1 MKAKQ
6 YLEDILRRALE
17 ARGLP
22 WPDKAVIE
30 PPRERKFGDYSA
42 NICMLLAGP
51 AKMKPR
57 DLAETL
63 AADLRAPGQDGGAG
77 LLERVEVAGPGFLNV
92 TFAPSFWHG
101 ILADVQAAGAT
112 YGASDAG
119 RGQKVQVEYVSANPT
134 GPLHIGHGRGAA
146 LGDSLARL
154 LKKTG
159 HQVQCEYY
167 VNDAGRQM
175 RILGDSVWL
184 RLRQL
189 AGQDAPDLEDFYKGD
204 YIKDIAA
211 RVHGQHPDILGLPEA
226 QAIDLCFTEA
236 VDEIL
241 AGIKKDLSDFRV
253 GHDVWFSE
261 KSLVEAGPD
270 GAPSKVDETFADLKA
285 RGLAFEQDGALW
297 FRSTNFADDKD
308 RVLRKSS
315 GELTYFASD
324 IAYHHDK
331 FGRGFDRV
339 IDIWGAD
346 HHGYVARMQG
356 AVEALGRK
364 GALSV
369 ILVQLVSLFRDGEQ
383 VAMSTRAGKFETLAD
398 VVGYVGADA
407 ARFLFLSRK
416 SDSQLEF
423 DLELVRKKSMDNPVF
438 YVQYAHARIHSM
450 LRKAEEAGIRPAT
463 PGEAAYAHLAGEDDL
478 EICRMLERFPD
489 VVAQAAELL
498 APHQV
503 SHYLSEL
510 AAALHRYYS
519 RHHVLSAGP
528 ETASARL
535 LLLSCVAQ
543 TLAAGLDLLG
553 VDAPERMDQAP
564 DQTSDQAGDQTPD
577 QAGDQMGD
585 TPAEPA
591 T

>member
-6 YLEDILRRALE
+6 YFEDFLRRVLE
-17 ARGLP
+17 ARSLS

-42 NICMLLAGP
+42 NVAMLLAGA
-51 AKMKPR
+51 AKQKPR
-57 DLAETL
+57 ELAEAL
-63 AADLRAPGQDGGAG
+63 AVDLRAQAEQI
-77 LLERVEVAGPGFLNV
+77 ERVEVAGPGFLNV
-92 TFAPSFWHG
+92 TFAPGFWHG
-101 ILADVQAAGAT
+101 ILADVQAAGAA
-112 YGASDAG
+112 YGASDVG

-154 LKKTG
+154 LRKTG
-159 HQVQCEYY
+159 HEVQCEYY

-189 AGQDAPDLEDFYKGD
+189 AGQNVADLEDFYRGE
-204 YIKDIAA
+204 YIRDIAA
-211 RVHGQHPDILGLPEA
+211 RVHRQSPDILSLPEA
-226 QAIDLCFTEA
+226 QAIDICFNEA
-236 VDEIL
+236 VAEIL
-241 AGIKKDLSDFRV
+241 AGIKKDLADFRV

-261 KSLVEAGPD
+261 KSLVETGRPD
-270 GAPSKVDETFADLKA
+270 GPSKVDETFDDLLV
-285 RGLAFEQDGALW
+285 RDLAYEQDGALW
-297 FRSTNFADDKD
+297 FRSTNFGDDKD

-324 IAYHHDK
+324 ISYHHDK
-331 FGRGFDRV
+331 FQRGFDRV

-364 GALSV
+364 GALQV
-369 ILVQLVSLFRDGEQ
+369 ILVQLVSLLRDGEQ

-398 VVGYVGADA
+398 VVAYVGADA

-450 LRKAEEAGIRPAT
+450 LRKAAEAGIVPAAS
-463 PGEAAYAHLAGEDDL
+463 GEAAYAELAGPDDL
-478 EICRMLERFPD
+478 DLCRTLERFPD
-489 VVAQAAELL
+489 VVAQAAEQL

-510 AAALHRYYS
+510 AAALHRYYT
-519 RHHVLSAGP
+519 RHHVLSAGA
-528 ETASARL
+528 EVASARL
-535 LLLSCVAQ
+535 LLLSCVAA

-553 VDAPERMDQAP
+553 VDAPERMDQVPEQGAEDATGDIP
-564 DQTSDQAGDQTPD
+564 AG
-577 QAGDQMGD
+577 
-585 TPAEPA
+585 PAS
-591 T
+591 

>member
-6 YLEDILRRALE
+6 YFEDALRAALS
-17 ARGLP
+17 RLDLT
-22 WPDKAVIE
+22 WPEKTLIE

-42 NICMLLAGP
+42 NAAMLLAG
-51 AKMKPR
+51 AARQKPR
-57 DLAETL
+57 DLAEAI
-63 AADLRAPGQDGGAG
+63 AADLRAHDAEGQF
-77 LLERVEVAGPGFLNV
+77 ERIEVAGPGFLNA
-92 TFAPSFWHG
+92 TFAPSFWHT
-101 ILADVQAAGAT
+101 ILADVRAAGT
-112 YGASDAG
+112 GYGASDQAKG
-119 RGQKVQVEYVSANPT
+119 ERVQVEYVSANPT

-146 LGDSLARL
+146 LGDSIARL

-159 HQVQCEYY
+159 HDVSCEYY
-167 VNDAGRQM
+167 INDAGRQM

-189 AGQDAPDLEDFYKGD
+189 AGQDVPDLEDFYRGD

-211 RVHGQHPDILGLPEA
+211 RVHKQYPDILNMPES
-226 QAIDLCFTEA
+226 QAIDICFHEA

-241 AGIKKDLSDFRV
+241 AGIKQDLRDFRV

-261 KSLVEAGPD
+261 KSLVDAGRIT
-270 GAPSKVDETFADLKA
+270 ETFNDLLS

-297 FRSTNFADDKD
+297 FKTTEYGDDKD

-331 FGRGFDRV
+331 FKRGFDRV

-346 HHGYVARMQG
+346 HHGYVPRMQG

-364 GALSV
+364 GALTV
-369 ILVQLVSLFRDGEQ
+369 ILVQLVSLLKDGEQ

-398 VVGYVGADA
+398 VVAYVGADA

-416 SDSQLEF
+416 SDSPLEF
-423 DLELVRKKSMDNPVF
+423 DLELVRKKSMDNPVY
-438 YVQYAHARIHSM
+438 YVQYAHARVHSM
-450 LRKAEEAGIRPAT
+450 LAKAKDAGITPAAPGAPGLASLST
-463 PGEAAYAHLAGEDDL
+463 PEDL
-478 EICRMLERFPD
+478 EICRLLERFPD
-489 VVAQAAELL
+489 VVASAAQTL
-498 APHQV
+498 APHVV

-510 AAALHRYYS
+510 AAALHKYYTQ
-519 RHHVLSAGP
+519 HHVLSAGP
-528 ETASARL
+528 EIASARL
-535 LLLSCVAQ
+535 LLLSCVAT

-553 VDAPERMDQAP
+553 VSAPERMDQVSEDAA
-564 DQTSDQAGDQTPD
+564 T
-577 QAGDQMGD
+577 
-585 TPAEPA
+585 AEA
-591 T
+591 

>member
-22 WPDKAVIE
+22 WPEKAVIE

-42 NICMLLAGP
+42 NVAMLLAGA

-57 DLAETL
+57 DLAEAL
-63 AADLRAPGQDGGAG
+63 AADLRAQDVDF
-77 LLERVEVAGPGFLNV
+77 ERVEVAGPGFLNV
-92 TFAPSFWHG
+92 TFAPGFWHG
-101 ILADVQAAGAT
+101 ILADVQAVGAA
-112 YGASDAG
+112 YGASNIG
-119 RGQKVQVEYVSANPT
+119 HGQKVQVEYVSANPT

-154 LKKTG
+154 LRKTG
-159 HQVQCEYY
+159 HNVECEYY

-189 AGQDAPDLEDFYKGD
+189 AGQDVPDLEDFYKGD

-211 RVHGQHPDILGLPEA
+211 RVHRENPGILGLPEA
-226 QAIDLCFTEA
+226 EAIDICFAAA

-241 AGIKKDLSDFRV
+241 AGIKKDLADFRV

-261 KSLVEAGPD
+261 KSLVEAGRI
-270 GAPSKVDETFADLKA
+270 DETFADLLA
-285 RGLAFEQDGALW
+285 RDLAFEQDGALW
-297 FRSTNFADDKD
+297 FRSTNYGDDKD

-331 FGRGFDRV
+331 FKRGFERV

-364 GALSV
+364 GALQV
-369 ILVQLVSLFRDGEQ
+369 ILVQLVSLLKDGEQ
-383 VAMSTRAGKFETLAD
+383 VAMSTRAGKFETLSD
-398 VVGYVGADA
+398 VVAYVGADA

-423 DLELVRKKSMDNPVF
+423 DLELVRRKSMDNPVF

-450 LRKAEEAGIRPAT
+450 LRKAADAGILPAA
-463 PGEAAYAHLAGEDDL
+463 PGEAAFAQLGGADDL
-478 EICRMLERFPD
+478 ELCRMLERFPD

-503 SHYLSEL
+503 SSYLSEL
-510 AAALHRYYS
+510 ASALHRYYS
-519 RHHVLSAGP
+519 KHHVLSAGP
-528 ETASARL
+528 EIASARL
-535 LLLSCVAQ
+535 LLLSCVAV

-564 DQTSDQAGDQTPD
+564 DQASEPTGDDAQA
-577 QAGDQMGD
+577 A
-585 TPAEPA
+585 PAS
-591 T
+591 

>member
-6 YLEDILRRALE
+6 YFEDALRAALT
-17 ARGLP
+17 RMDLP
-22 WPDKAVIE
+22 WPEKTLIE

-42 NICMLLAGP
+42 NVAMLLAGP
-51 AKMKPR
+51 AKQKPR
-57 DLAETL
+57 DLAEAL
-63 AADLRAPGQDGGAG
+63 AADLRGQSSHF
-77 LLERVEVAGPGFLNV
+77 ERIEVAGPGFLNV
-92 TFAPSFWHG
+92 TFAQSFWHS
-101 ILADVQAAGAT
+101 ILDDVSAAGAA
-112 YGASDAG
+112 YGASAFG
-119 RGQKVQVEYVSANPT
+119 KGQKVQVEYVSANPT

-154 LKKTG
+154 LRKTG
-159 HQVQCEYY
+159 HEVSCEYY
-167 VNDAGRQM
+167 INDAGRQM

-189 AGQDAPDLEDFYKGD
+189 AGQDIPDLEDFYRGD

-211 RVHGQHPDILGLPEA
+211 RVHRQYPDILNMPES
-226 QAIDLCFTEA
+226 QAIDICFQEA

-241 AGIKKDLSDFRV
+241 AGIKEDLRDFRV

-261 KSLVEAGPD
+261 KSLVDAGRI
-270 GAPSKVDETFADLKA
+270 AETFADLTA

-297 FRSTNFADDKD
+297 FKTTEFGDDKD

-331 FGRGFDRV
+331 FKRGFDRV

-346 HHGYVARMQG
+346 HHGYVPRMQG

-364 GALSV
+364 GALTV
-369 ILVQLVSLFRDGEQ
+369 ILVQLVSLLKDGEQ

-398 VVGYVGADA
+398 VVAYVGADA

-416 SDSQLEF
+416 SDSPLEF
-423 DLELVRKKSMDNPVF
+423 DLELVRKKSMDNPVY
-438 YVQYAHARIHSM
+438 YVQYAHARVHSM
-450 LRKAEEAGIRPAT
+450 LAKARDAGISPAA
-463 PGEAAYAHLAGEDDL
+463 PGAAACAHLDTPEDL
-478 EICRMLERFPD
+478 ELCRLMERFPD
-489 VVAQAAELL
+489 MVAAAAETL
-498 APHQV
+498 APHMV

-510 AAALHRYYS
+510 AAGLHKYYTQ
-519 RHHVLSAGP
+519 HHVLSAGP
-528 ETASARL
+528 DVASARL
-535 LLLSCVAQ
+535 LLLSCVAA

-553 VDAPERMDQAP
+553 VSAPERMDQVSEDA
-564 DQTSDQAGDQTPD
+564 A
-577 QAGDQMGD
+577 
-585 TPAEPA
+585 
-591 T
+591 

>member
-1 MKAKQ
+1 SQ
-6 YLEDILRRALE
+6 
-17 ARGLP
+17 
-22 WPDKAVIE
+22 
-30 PPRERKFGDYSA
+30 
-42 NICMLLAGP
+42 C
-51 AKMKPR
+51 
-57 DLAETL
+57 
-63 AADLRAPGQDGGAG
+63 
-77 LLERVEVAGPGFLNV
+77 ERVEVAGPGFLNV
-92 TFAPSFWHG
+92 TFAPGFWHG
-101 ILADVQAAGAT
+101 ILADVQAAGAA
-112 YGASDAG
+112 YGASNVG
-119 RGQKVQVEYVSANPT
+119 QGQKVQVEYVSANPT

-159 HQVQCEYY
+159 HQVECEYY

-189 AGQDAPDLEDFYKGD
+189 AGQDVPDLEDFYRGD

-211 RVHGQHPDILGLPEA
+211 RVHGQYPDILEMPED
-226 QAIDLCFTEA
+226 QALDICFGEA

-241 AGIKKDLSDFRV
+241 AGIKKDLADFRV

-261 KSLVEAGPD
+261 KSLVEAGRI
-270 GAPSKVDETFADLKA
+270 DETFADLKA
-285 RGLAFEQDGALW
+285 RDLAFEQDGALW
-297 FRSTNFADDKD
+297 FRSTNFGDDKD

-331 FGRGFDRV
+331 FKRGFARV

-364 GALSV
+364 GALQV
-369 ILVQLVSLFRDGEQ
+369 ILVQLVSLLKDGEQ
-383 VAMSTRAGKFETLAD
+383 VAMSTRAGKFETLSD
-398 VVGYVGADA
+398 VVAYVGADA

-450 LRKAEEAGIRPAT
+450 LRKAAEAGITPAA
-463 PGEAAYAHLAGEDDL
+463 PGVDAYAHLAGEDDL
-478 EICRMLERFPD
+478 ELCRTLERFPD

-503 SHYLSEL
+503 SAYLSEL
-510 AAALHRYYS
+510 ASALHRYYS
-519 RHHVLSAGP
+519 KHHVLSAGP
-528 ETASARL
+528 QIAAARL

-553 VDAPERMDQAP
+553 VDAPERMDQTPEQAP
-564 DQTSDQAGDQTPD
+564 EQTPD
-577 QAGDQMGD
+577 AAGDG

-591 T
+591 S

>member
-6 YLEDILRRALE
+6 YLEDILRRVLE

-42 NICMLLAGP
+42 NLAMMLSGA

-57 DLAETL
+57 DLAEAL
-63 AADLRAPGQDGGAG
+63 ATDLRAQDMDF
-77 LLERVEVAGPGFLNV
+77 ERVEVAGPGFLNV

-112 YGASDAG
+112 YGASNVGHG
-119 RGQKVQVEYVSANPT
+119 RKVQVEYVSANPT

-159 HQVQCEYY
+159 HNVECEYY

-189 AGQDAPDLEDFYKGD
+189 AGQDVPDLEDFYKGD

-211 RVHGQHPDILGLPEA
+211 RVHRENPGILTLPEA
-226 QAIDLCFTEA
+226 EAIDICFNVA

-241 AGIKKDLSDFRV
+241 AGIKKDLADFRV

-261 KSLVEAGPD
+261 KSLVEAGRI
-270 GAPSKVDETFADLKA
+270 DETFADLLA
-285 RGLAFEQDGALW
+285 RDLAFEQDGALW
-297 FRSTNFADDKD
+297 FRSTNYGDDKD

-331 FGRGFDRV
+331 FKRGFDRV

-369 ILVQLVSLFRDGEQ
+369 ILVQLVSLLKDGEQ

-398 VVGYVGADA
+398 VVEYVGADA

-450 LRKAEEAGIRPAT
+450 LRKAADAGILPAA
-463 PGEAAYAHLAGEDDL
+463 PGEAAYAELSGEDDL
-478 EICRMLERFPD
+478 ELCRQLERFPD

-519 RHHVLSAGP
+519 KHHVLSAGP
-528 ETASARL
+528 QIASARL
-535 LLLSCVAQ
+535 LLLSCVAA

-564 DQTSDQAGDQTPD
+564 DQADDQTPD
-577 QAGDQMGD
+577 QTADR
-585 TPAEPA
+585 TAEPA
-591 T
+591 S

>member
-6 YLEDILRRALE
+6 YLEDILRAVLDARA
-17 ARGLP
+17 LP

-42 NICMLLAGP
+42 NVAMLLAGA
-51 AKMKPR
+51 AKVKPR
-57 DLAETL
+57 DLAEAL
-63 AADLRAPGQDGGAG
+63 ATDLRAAPGQDGGASQF
-77 LLERVEVAGPGFLNV
+77 ERVEVAGPGFLNV
-92 TFAPSFWHG
+92 TFAPGFWHG
-101 ILADVQAAGAT
+101 ILADVQAAGAA
-112 YGASDAG
+112 YGASNVG
-119 RGQKVQVEYVSANPT
+119 QGQKVQVEYVSANPT

-159 HQVQCEYY
+159 HQVECEYY

-189 AGQDAPDLEDFYKGD
+189 AGQDVPDLEDFYRGD

-211 RVHGQHPDILGLPEA
+211 RVHGQYPDILEMPED
-226 QAIDLCFTEA
+226 QALDICFGEA

-241 AGIKKDLSDFRV
+241 AGIKKDLADFRV

-261 KSLVEAGPD
+261 KSLVEAGRI
-270 GAPSKVDETFADLKA
+270 DETFADLKA
-285 RGLAFEQDGALW
+285 RDLAFEQDGALW
-297 FRSTNFADDKD
+297 FRSTNFGDDKD

-331 FGRGFDRV
+331 FKRGFARV

-364 GALSV
+364 GALQV
-369 ILVQLVSLFRDGEQ
+369 ILVQLVSLLKDGEQ
-383 VAMSTRAGKFETLAD
+383 VAMSTRAGKFETLSD
-398 VVGYVGADA
+398 VVAYVGADA

-450 LRKAEEAGIRPAT
+450 LRKAAEAGITPAA
-463 PGEAAYAHLAGEDDL
+463 PGVDAYAHLAGEDDL
-478 EICRMLERFPD
+478 ELCRTLERFPD

-503 SHYLSEL
+503 SAYLSEL
-510 AAALHRYYS
+510 ASALHRYYS
-519 RHHVLSAGP
+519 KHHVLSAGP
-528 ETASARL
+528 QIAAARL

-553 VDAPERMDQAP
+553 VDAPERMDQTPEQAP
-564 DQTSDQAGDQTPD
+564 EQTPD
-577 QAGDQMGD
+577 AAGDG

-591 T
+591 S

>member
-6 YLEDILRRALE
+6 YLEDTLRRALE

-22 WPDKAVIE
+22 WPEKAVIE

-42 NICMLLAGP
+42 NVAMLLAGA

-57 DLAETL
+57 DLAEAL
-63 AADLRAPGQDGGAG
+63 AEDLRAQDTQLAK
-77 LLERVEVAGPGFLNV
+77 VEVAGPGFLNV

-101 ILADVQAAGAT
+101 ILADVQAEGAT
-112 YGASDAG
+112 YGASNVG
-119 RGQKVQVEYVSANPT
+119 CGQKVQVEYVSANPT

-154 LKKTG
+154 LRKTG
-159 HQVQCEYY
+159 HNVECEYY

-189 AGQDAPDLEDFYKGD
+189 AGQDVPDLEDFYRGD

-211 RVHGQHPDILGLPEA
+211 RVHRENPGILTLPEA
-226 QAIDLCFTEA
+226 EAIDLCFVAA

-241 AGIKKDLSDFRV
+241 AGIKQDLADFRV

-261 KSLVEAGPD
+261 KSLVEAGRI
-270 GAPSKVDETFADLKA
+270 DETFADLLA
-285 RGLAFEQDGALW
+285 RDLAFEQDGALW
-297 FRSTNFADDKD
+297 FRSTNFGDDKD

-331 FGRGFDRV
+331 FKRGFDRV

-364 GALSV
+364 GALQV
-369 ILVQLVSLFRDGEQ
+369 ILVQLVSLLKDGEQ
-383 VAMSTRAGKFETLAD
+383 VAMSTRAGKFETLCD
-398 VVGYVGADA
+398 VVAYVGADA

-423 DLELVRKKSMDNPVF
+423 DLELVRRKSMDNPVF
-438 YVQYAHARIHSM
+438 YVQYAFARIHSM
-450 LRKAEEAGIRPAT
+450 LRKAAEAAILPAA
-463 PGEAAYAHLAGEDDL
+463 PGAAAYAHLAGEDDL
-478 EICRMLERFPD
+478 ELCRMLERFPD

-510 AAALHRYYS
+510 ASALHRYYS

-528 ETASARL
+528 EIAAARL
-535 LLLSCVAQ
+535 LLLSCVAT

-553 VDAPERMDQAP
+553 VSAPERMDQAP
-564 DQTSDQAGDQTPD
+564 DQTVDADDETSS
-577 QAGDQMGD
+577 
-585 TPAEPA
+585 
-591 T
+591 

>member
-1 MKAKQ
+1 MKAKH
-6 YLEDILRRALE
+6 YFEDILRRALD

-42 NICMLLAGP
+42 NVAMLLSGA

-57 DLAETL
+57 DLAEAL
-63 AADLRAPGQDGGAG
+63 AVDLRAQADQIG
-77 LLERVEVAGPGFLNV
+77 RVEVAGPGFLNV
-92 TFAPSFWHG
+92 TFAPGFWHG
-101 ILADVQAAGAT
+101 ILADVRAAGAA
-112 YGASDAG
+112 YGASNVG

-154 LKKTG
+154 LRKTG
-159 HQVQCEYY
+159 HAVECEYY
-167 VNDAGRQM
+167 INDAGRQM

-189 AGQDAPDLEDFYKGD
+189 AGQDAPDLEDFYRGD

-211 RVHGQHPDILGLPEA
+211 RVHREHPDILALPEA
-226 QAIDLCFTEA
+226 QAIDICFGEA

-241 AGIKKDLSDFRV
+241 AGIKQDLADFRV

-261 KSLVEAGPD
+261 KSLVEAGRI
-270 GAPSKVDETFADLKA
+270 DETFADLLA
-285 RGLAFEQDGALW
+285 RDLAYEQDGALW
-297 FRSTNFADDKD
+297 FRSTNFGDDKD

-331 FGRGFDRV
+331 FTRGFARV

-346 HHGYVARMQG
+346 HHGYVSRMQG
-356 AVEALGRK
+356 AVEALGKK
-364 GALSV
+364 GALQV
-369 ILVQLVSLFRDGEQ
+369 ILVQLVSLLKDGEQ

-398 VVGYVGADA
+398 VVAYVGADA

-423 DLELVRKKSMDNPVF
+423 DLELVRRKSMDNPVF

-450 LRKAEEAGIRPAT
+450 LRKALEAGILPAA
-463 PGEAAYAHLAGEDDL
+463 PGPEAYARLAGDDDL
-478 EICRMLERFPD
+478 DLCRQLERFPD

-510 AAALHRYYS
+510 AGALHRYYA

-528 ETASARL
+528 EIAAARL
-535 LLLSCVAQ
+535 LLLSCVAA

-553 VDAPERMDQAP
+553 VSAPERMDQAP
-564 DQTSDQAGDQTPD
+564 DQGDD
-577 QAGDQMGD
+577 NAAD
-585 TPAEPA
+585 PAAP
-591 T
+591 

>member
-6 YLEDILRRALE
+6 YLEDILRRVLE

-42 NICMLLAGP
+42 NLAMLLSGA

-57 DLAETL
+57 DLAEAL
-63 AADLRAPGQDGGAG
+63 ATDLRAQDMDF
-77 LLERVEVAGPGFLNV
+77 ERVEVAGPGFLNV

-112 YGASDAG
+112 YGASNVG
-119 RGQKVQVEYVSANPT
+119 HGQKVQVEYVSANPT

-159 HQVQCEYY
+159 HNVECEYY

-189 AGQDAPDLEDFYKGD
+189 AGQDVPDLEDFYKGD

-211 RVHGQHPDILGLPEA
+211 RVHRENPGILSLPEA
-226 QAIDLCFTEA
+226 EAIDICFNVA

-241 AGIKKDLSDFRV
+241 AGIKKDLADFRV

-261 KSLVEAGPD
+261 KSLVEAGRI
-270 GAPSKVDETFADLKA
+270 DETFANLLA
-285 RGLAFEQDGALW
+285 RDLAFEQDGALW
-297 FRSTNFADDKD
+297 FRSTNYGDDKD

-331 FGRGFDRV
+331 FKRGFDRV

-369 ILVQLVSLFRDGEQ
+369 ILVQLVSLLKDGEQ

-398 VVGYVGADA
+398 VVEYVGADA

-450 LRKAEEAGIRPAT
+450 LRKAADAGIRPAA
-463 PGEAAYAHLAGEDDL
+463 PGGAAYAELSGEDDL
-478 EICRMLERFPD
+478 ELCRQLERFPD

-519 RHHVLSAGP
+519 KHHVLSAGP
-528 ETASARL
+528 QIASARL
-535 LLLSCVAQ
+535 LLLSCVAA

-564 DQTSDQAGDQTPD
+564 DQAADAT
-577 QAGDQMGD
+577 
-585 TPAEPA
+585 AEPA
-591 T
+591 S

>member
-1 MKAKQ
+1 MKAKR
-6 YLEDILRRALE
+6 YFEDVLRRVLA

-22 WPDKAVIE
+22 WPEKAVIE

-42 NICMLLAGP
+42 NVAMLLAGA

-57 DLAETL
+57 DLAEAL
-63 AADLRAPGQDGGAG
+63 AVELRAPGREGGAG
-77 LLERVEVAGPGFLNV
+77 QFERVEVAGPGFLNV
-92 TFAPSFWHG
+92 TFAPNFWHG
-101 ILADVQAAGAT
+101 ILADVQAAGSA
-112 YGASDAG
+112 YGGSNLG

-159 HQVQCEYY
+159 HQVECEYY

-189 AGQDAPDLEDFYKGD
+189 AGQEIPDLEDFYRGE

-211 RVHGQHPDILGLPEA
+211 EVHRRHPDILEQPDTV
-226 QAIDLCFTEA
+226 AIDLCFRHA
-236 VDEIL
+236 VDGIL
-241 AGIKKDLSDFRV
+241 AGIKKDLADFRV

-261 KSLVEAGPD
+261 KSLVEAGAPE
-270 GAPSKVDETFADLKA
+270 APSKVDATFADLKA
-285 RGLAFEQDGALW
+285 RDLAYEQDGALW
-297 FRSTNFADDKD
+297 FRSTNFGDDKD

-324 IAYHHDK
+324 ISYHHDK

-346 HHGYVARMQG
+346 HHGYVSRMQG

-364 GALSV
+364 GALTV
-369 ILVQLVSLFRDGEQ
+369 ILVQLVSLLKNGEQ
-383 VAMSTRAGKFETLAD
+383 VAMSTRAGQFETLAD
-398 VVGYVGADA
+398 VVAYVGADA

-450 LRKAEEAGIRPAT
+450 LRKAAEAGIAPAS
-463 PGEAAYAHLAGEDDL
+463 PGPAAYAELAGEDDL
-478 EICRMLERFPD
+478 DVCRALERFPD
-489 VVAQAAELL
+489 VVAQAAEQL
-498 APHQV
+498 APHLV

-510 AAALHRYYS
+510 AAALHRYYAK
-519 RHHVLSAGP
+519 HHVLSAGP
-528 ETASARL
+528 LAAAARL
-535 LLLSCVAQ
+535 LLLSCVAA
-543 TLAAGLDLLG
+543 TLAVGLDLL
-553 VDAPERMDQAP
+553 
-564 DQTSDQAGDQTPD
+564 
-577 QAGDQMGD
+577 
-585 TPAEPA
+585 
-591 T
+591 

>member
-6 YLEDILRRALE
+6 YLEDILRGVLGARA
-17 ARGLP
+17 LP

-42 NICMLLAGP
+42 NVAMLLAG
-51 AKMKPR
+51 AASMKPR
-57 DLAETL
+57 DLAEAL
-63 AADLRAPGQDGGAG
+63 ALDLRAPGQAGEGGQF
-77 LLERVEVAGPGFLNV
+77 ERVEVAGPGFLNV
-92 TFAPSFWHG
+92 TFAPAFWHG
-101 ILADVQAAGAT
+101 ILADVQAAGAA
-112 YGASDAG
+112 YGASKVG
-119 RGQKVQVEYVSANPT
+119 QGQKVQVEYVSANPT

-159 HQVQCEYY
+159 HQVECEYY

-189 AGQDAPDLEDFYKGD
+189 AGQDVPDLEDFYRGD
-204 YIKDIAA
+204 YIRDIAA
-211 RVHGQHPDILGLPEA
+211 RVHGQYPDILELPEDRA
-226 QAIDLCFTEA
+226 LDICFGEA

-241 AGIKKDLSDFRV
+241 SGIKKDLADFRV

-261 KSLVEAGPD
+261 KSLVEAGRS
-270 GAPSKVDETFADLKA
+270 GAPSKVAETFADLLA
-285 RGLAFEQDGALW
+285 RDLAFEQDGALW
-297 FRSTNFADDKD
+297 FRSTTFGDDKD

-331 FGRGFDRV
+331 FKRGFGRV

-364 GALSV
+364 GALQV
-369 ILVQLVSLFRDGEQ
+369 ILVQLVSLLKDGEQ
-383 VAMSTRAGKFETLAD
+383 VAMSTRAGMFETLSD
-398 VVGYVGADA
+398 VVAYVGADA

-450 LRKAEEAGIRPAT
+450 LRKAADAGITPAA
-463 PGEAAYAHLAGEDDL
+463 PGVEAYAHLAGGDDL
-478 EICRMLERFPD
+478 ELCRMLERFPD

-503 SHYLSEL
+503 SSYLSEL
-510 AAALHRYYS
+510 ASALHRYYS
-519 RHHVLSAGP
+519 KHHVLSAGP
-528 ETASARL
+528 QVAAARL

-564 DQTSDQAGDQTPD
+564 EQAPEQASDAAGDGAT
-577 QAGDQMGD
+577 AG
-585 TPAEPA
+585 PAS
-591 T
+591 

>member
-6 YLEDILRRALE
+6 YFEEMLRSALTERA
-17 ARGLP
+17 LP
-22 WPDKAVIE
+22 WPEKAVIE

-42 NICMLLAGP
+42 NVCMLLAG
-51 AKMKPR
+51 AAGMKPR
-57 DLAETL
+57 ELAEAL
-63 AADLRAPGQDGGAG
+63 AADLRTRADQ
-77 LLERVEVAGPGFLNV
+77 LERVEVAGPGFLNV
-92 TFAPSFWHG
+92 TFAPGFWHG
-101 ILADVQAAGAT
+101 ILADVQAAGAA
-112 YGASDAG
+112 YGASDLG
-119 RGQKVQVEYVSANPT
+119 RGQRVQVEYVSANPT

-159 HQVQCEYY
+159 HQVECEYY

-189 AGQDAPDLEDFYKGD
+189 AGRQGEDLEDFYRGE

-211 RVHGQHPDILGLPEA
+211 EVYRQNPDIFEQPENTAIDICFSHAVADILG
-226 QAIDLCFTEA
+226 
-236 VDEIL
+236 
-241 AGIKKDLSDFRV
+241 GIQKDLADFRV
-253 GHDVWFSE
+253 GHDRWFSE
-261 KSLVEAGPD
+261 KSLVQTDGP
-270 GAPSKVDETFADLKA
+270 GALSKVDETFADLLA
-285 RGLAFEQDGALW
+285 RDLAYEEDGALW
-297 FRSTNFADDKD
+297 FRSTNFGDDKD

-324 IAYHHDK
+324 ISYHHDK
-331 FGRGFDRV
+331 FQRGFDRV

-346 HHGYVARMQG
+346 HHGYVSRMQG

-364 GALSV
+364 GALQV
-369 ILVQLVSLFRDGEQ
+369 ILVQLVSLLKDGEQ
-383 VAMSTRAGKFETLAD
+383 VAMSTRAGKFETLSD
-398 VVGYVGADA
+398 VVAYVGTDA

-423 DLELVRKKSMDNPVF
+423 DLELVRRKSMDNPVF
-438 YVQYAHARIHSM
+438 YVQYAHARVYSM
-450 LRKAEEAGIRPAT
+450 LAKAELAGIRPAS
-463 PGEAAYAHLAGEDDL
+463 PGPAAYAGLAGVDDL
-478 EICRMLERFPD
+478 EVCRLLERFPD
-489 VVAQAAELL
+489 VVAQAAEQL

-519 RHHVLSAGP
+519 KHHVLSAGP
-528 ETASARL
+528 EVAAARL
-535 LLLSCVAQ
+535 LLLSCVAA

-553 VDAPERMDQAP
+553 VEAPERMDQVVEQTVEDATGEAAP
-564 DQTSDQAGDQTPD
+564 
-577 QAGDQMGD
+577 
-585 TPAEPA
+585 
-591 T
+591 

>member
-6 YLEDILRRALE
+6 YLEDILRRVLE

-42 NICMLLAGP
+42 NVAMLLAGA

-57 DLAETL
+57 DLAESL
-63 AADLRAPGQDGGAG
+63 AADLRAPAQVGGQAGGAADF
-77 LLERVEVAGPGFLNV
+77 ERVEVAGPGFLNV
-92 TFAPSFWHG
+92 TFAPGFWHG
-101 ILADVQAAGAT
+101 ILADVQAEGAA
-112 YGASDAG
+112 YGASNVG

-154 LKKTG
+154 LRKTG
-159 HQVQCEYY
+159 HNVECEYY

-189 AGQDAPDLEDFYKGD
+189 AGQSVPDLEDFYRGD

-211 RVHGQHPDILGLPEA
+211 RVHGQYPDILALPEA
-226 QAIDLCFTEA
+226 EAIDICFGEA
-236 VDEIL
+236 VAEIL
-241 AGIKKDLSDFRV
+241 AGIKKDLADFRV

-261 KSLVEAGPD
+261 KSLVQAGPS
-270 GAPSKVDETFADLKA
+270 GASKVDETFADLLA
-285 RGLAFEQDGALW
+285 RDLAFEQDGALW
-297 FRSTNFADDKD
+297 FRSTRFGDDKD

-331 FGRGFDRV
+331 FGRGFARV

-356 AVEALGRK
+356 AVEALGKK

-369 ILVQLVSLFRDGEQ
+369 ILVQLVSLLKDGEQ
-383 VAMSTRAGKFETLAD
+383 VAMSTRAGKFETLSD
-398 VVGYVGADA
+398 VVAYVGADA

-450 LRKAEEAGIRPAT
+450 LRKAAEQAGAGIRPAA
-463 PGEAAYAHLAGEDDL
+463 PGEAAFAQLGGADDL
-478 EICRMLERFPD
+478 ELCRLLERFPD

-503 SHYLSEL
+503 SSYLSEL
-510 AAALHRYYS
+510 AGALHRYYS
-519 RHHVLSAGP
+519 RHHVLSAGA
-528 ETASARL
+528 EIASARL
-535 LLLSCVAQ
+535 LLLSCVAA

-564 DQTSDQAGDQTPD
+564 DQTGEQAQEGAVDDAPD
-577 QAGDQMGD
+577 A
-585 TPAEPA
+585 PAS
-591 T
+591 

>member
-6 YLEDILRRALE
+6 YLEDILRRVLE

-42 NICMLLAGP
+42 NVAMLLAG
-51 AKMKPR
+51 AASMKPR
-57 DLAETL
+57 DLAEAL
-63 AADLRAPGQDGGAG
+63 AADLQAQAADF
-77 LLERVEVAGPGFLNV
+77 ERVEVAGPGFLNV
-92 TFAPSFWHG
+92 TFAPGFWHG
-101 ILADVQAAGAT
+101 ILADVQAAGAA
-112 YGASDAG
+112 YGASNVG

-159 HQVQCEYY
+159 HNVECEYY

-189 AGQDAPDLEDFYKGD
+189 AGQSVPDLEDFYRGD

-211 RVHGQHPDILGLPEA
+211 RVHKQYPDILNLPEA
-226 QAIDLCFTEA
+226 EAIDICFGEA
-236 VDEIL
+236 VAEIL
-241 AGIKKDLSDFRV
+241 AGIKKDLADFRV

-261 KSLVEAGPD
+261 KSLVEVGPS
-270 GAPSKVDETFADLKA
+270 GASRVDETFADLLA
-285 RGLAFEQDGALW
+285 RDLAFEEDGALW
-297 FRSTNFADDKD
+297 FRSTNFGDDKD

-331 FGRGFDRV
+331 FKRGFARV

-364 GALSV
+364 GALQV
-369 ILVQLVSLFRDGEQ
+369 ILVQLVSLLKDGEQ
-383 VAMSTRAGKFETLAD
+383 VAMSTRAGKFETLSD
-398 VVGYVGADA
+398 VVAYVGADA

-423 DLELVRKKSMDNPVF
+423 DLELVRRKSMDNPVF

-450 LRKAEEAGIRPAT
+450 LRKAAEQAGAGIRPAA
-463 PGEAAYAHLAGEDDL
+463 PGAAAFAQLGGADDL
-478 EICRMLERFPD
+478 ELCRMLERFPD
-489 VVAQAAELL
+489 VVAQAAEFL

-503 SHYLSEL
+503 SSYLSEL
-510 AAALHRYYS
+510 ASALHRYYS
-519 RHHVLSAGP
+519 RHHVLSAGA
-528 ETASARL
+528 EIASARL
-535 LLLSCVAQ
+535 LLLSCVAA

-553 VDAPERMDQAP
+553 VDAPERMDQVPEAATDDAP
-564 DQTSDQAGDQTPD
+564 DA
-577 QAGDQMGD
+577 
-585 TPAEPA
+585 PAA
-591 T
+591 